1 MTIKVSR
8 SSVVDW
14 LSMKHRSLILS
25 ASREGR
31 FFLKE
36 YFLASLQSVIGR
48 IQDNVV
54 SFGPLA
60 KNNEWHIVLK
70 TEEAKNNEWHIVLKT
85 EEAKNNEWHIVLKT
99 EEAKNNEWHIVLK
112 TEEAKNNEWHI
123 VLKTEEAKNN
133 EWHIVLKTEE
143 AKNKL
148 LSAGQLHVKG
158 VMFWVRPR
166 SWPRARSGAWCQSR
180 PLGLAAR
187 LEQVSFCEPTSRAS
201 VGRVIWTNHHSA
213 NNQHPSNKLS
223 ENYRKKKEKYVITKQ
238 NIIAR
243 VNVQNGSCKNVDG
256 SRSRSLGLV
265 ARLEQVSFNGPTSR
279 ASVCRVVCH
288 KPASFNSATP

>member
-36 YFLASLQSVIGR
+36 YFLGSLQSVIGR

-60 KNNEWHIVLK
+60 KNNEWHIALK

-85 EEAKNNEWHIVLKT
+85 EKAKNNEWHI
-99 EEAKNNEWHIVLK
+99 A
-112 TEEAKNNEWHI
+112 
-123 VLKTEEAKNN
+123 
-133 EWHIVLKTEE
+133 LKTEE

-148 LSAGQLHVKG
+148 LSAGQLHVNG
-158 VMFWVRPR
+158 VMFWAQPR
-166 SWPRARSGAWCQSR
+166 SWPRERSGAWCQSR
-180 PLGLAAR
+180 PVGLAAR
-187 LEQVSFCEPTSRAS
+187 FEQVSFNGSTNHAS
-201 VGRVIWTNHHSA
+201 VRRVIWTNHHSA
-213 NNQHPSNKLS
+213 SNQHPLIS
-223 ENYRKKKEKYVITKQ
+223 
-238 NIIAR
+238 
-243 VNVQNGSCKNVDG
+243 
-256 SRSRSLGLV
+256 
-265 ARLEQVSFNGPTSR
+265 
-279 ASVCRVVCH
+279 
-288 KPASFNSATP
+288 